1 MGGRRP
7 RAVADGARP
16 RVPLRAAARLAKGQ
30 VPKRR
35 VLLHGGPEPG
45 RPEAHQNHEAA
56 AVRQRRRAAEGRR
69 LDGAGRAR
77 RMEGEKPRVRFFHV
91 EARRRGRERVPDA
104 CTLLQRNSTVH
115 AISKVNF
122 RHRESLGAL
131 VPAAA

>member
-1 MGGRRP
+1 MTACATGH
-7 RAVADGARP
+7 GAENP
-16 RVPLRAAARLAKGQ
+16 PTVLRSASSAATC
-30 VPKRR
+30 V
-35 VLLHGGPEPG
+35 LHGGPEPA
-45 RPEAHQNHEAA
+45 RPESHQNHEAA
-56 AVRQRRRAAEGRR
+56 AVGQRRRAAEGRR

-77 RMEGEKPRVRFFHV
+77 RVEGEKPRVRFFHV